1 MPWEAYLQAMAR
13 NGTYGDQ
20 ITLQAAADLY
30 NIEIVVVSTLGIDA
44 AVMISPSSSIPTAR
58 VQLGHYAENHGEHYI
73 CVDGR
78 VLSSEE
84 GQEER
89 TEEKVECNLSAD
101 GGELLSTQED
111 DTDAQYKE
119 KEREVLEHDQ
129 SHVQIPIQFLGN
141 NTVEMVSMNDAT
153 SPIDRLP
160 NEMLDH

>member
-1 MPWEAYLQAMAR
+1 MSAWKSIIHLVGRVFACKLEEAQKF
-13 NGTYGDQ
+13 N
-20 ITLQAAADLY
+20 
-30 NIEIVVVSTLGIDA
+30 
-44 AVMISPSSSIPTAR
+44 AR

-89 TEEKVECNLSAD
+89 IEEKVECNLSAD

-119 KEREVLEHDQ
+119 
-129 SHVQIPIQFLGN
+129 
-141 NTVEMVSMNDAT
+141 
-153 SPIDRLP
+153 
-160 NEMLDH
+160 NE